1 MREFTLLLSK
11 DIFVIIDEK
20 PLDSTFASLQV
31 KFHCFLSEAGY
42 DLAGRDS

>member
-20 PLDSTFASLQV
+20 PLDSTCASLQG
-31 KFHCFLSEAGY
+31 KFHCFLNEAGF
-42 DLAGRDS
+42 DLAGPDS